1 MKNSQLASVLVRRK
15 GRAWLRSL
23 ERIETTRPRASVIN
37 YPRKRLLWPSV
48 EGPPPRYPAIER
60 HHVYMAHMLAAHG
73 IDVDSLTSHQLQSLV
88 LASHVCA
95 HCSNRE
101 RCRTWQEW
109 GRANAKPHTFCPNAT
124 LFEKFAAAE
133 AADRTS
139 RVAAR
144 PFVLEQAARTLA
156 NAPAG

>member
-1 MKNSQLASVLVRRK
+1 
-15 GRAWLRSL
+15 
-23 ERIETTRPRASVIN
+23 
-37 YPRKRLLWPSV
+37 
-48 EGPPPRYPAIER
+48 
-60 HHVYMAHMLAAHG
+60 MAHMLAAHG